1 MPQFGVELLAL
12 LRHRPPRLVRP
23 ARSSLRPIP
32 APVVTP
38 NDDPDL
44 TRNLTLSLWDVAFY
58 SMMIG
63 LGEQYLSAF
72 SLALGCSDTVAG
84 WIVTIPLLAGAALQL
99 ITPWAVQRLGSHRQW
114 VIGCS
119 LVQAFSFVP
128 LVIAAVVGE
137 IPVWLLF
144 TIASFYWGA
153 GLAAGPAWNAWITN
167 IVPTEIRST
176 YLAKRTRVG
185 QIMLLLAFLGG
196 GELLQYGKA
205 AALEL
210 RVFLALF
217 ALAGL
222 CRFCSVLCLL
232 AKTENHRP
240 QRALKTIDFAELRGM
255 WKRGCSGPLLAYLW
269 IMYATAQIAGPFFTP
284 YMLKDM
290 AISYREYT
298 LILGMSIFAKV
309 LVMPLAAKFAEKYSV
324 RTLLI
329 VSGIVMIP
337 LPAMWLISREIPF
350 LLAVQV
356 VAGLSWG
363 AFELAIML
371 IFIETIPVERR
382 TNVLTLYNLGYALA
396 SVLGS
401 LVGGWLLAT
410 CGTSTTGYFVVF
422 AVSGIGRLCTLPLV
436 TLLPGW
442 RPAKPAEVT
451 LAANTAT
458 EAALG
463 PPLD

>member
-1 MPQFGVELLAL
+1 VIGVELIAR
-12 LRHRPPRLVRP
+12 LRHRQPRLARP
-23 ARSSLRPIP
+23 APSSLRPATLP
-32 APVVTP
+32 AAVPARDTA
-38 NDDPDL
+38 L
-44 TRNLTLSLWDVAFY
+44 ARNLSLSIWDVAFY
-58 SMMIG
+58 SIMVG
-63 LGEQYLSAF
+63 VGEQYLSAF

-99 ITPWAVQRLGSHRQW
+99 MTPWAVQRLGSHRQW
-114 VIGCS
+114 VVGCS
-119 LVQAFSFVP
+119 MVQAFSFVP
-128 LVIAAVVGE
+128 LTIAAVVGE

-167 IVPTEIRST
+167 IVPADIRST

-185 QIMLLLAFLGG
+185 QIMLLVAFLGG

-205 AALEL
+205 SGLEL

-217 ALAGL
+217 AFAGL

-232 AKTENHRP
+232 AKSEKNRP
-240 QRALKTIDFAELRGM
+240 ERALKGIDLAELRGM

-298 LILGMSIFAKV
+298 LVLGMSIFAKV
-309 LVMPLAAKFAEKYSV
+309 LVLPFAARFANKYGV

-337 LPAMWLISREIPF
+337 LPAMWLISREVSV
-350 LLAVQV
+350 LLVVQTF
-356 VAGLSWG
+356 AGLSWG

-396 SVLGS
+396 SVFGS

-410 CGTSTTGYFVVF
+410 WGSNTTGYFVVF
-422 AVSGIGRLCTLPLV
+422 AISGVGRLCTLPLV

-442 RPAKPAEVT
+442 RRAKEDEVT
-451 LAANTAT
+451 LATNTAV

-463 PPLD
+463 PPAVD